1 MVGARPTRLLVA
13 TLLLLTGSVGSGTQA
28 VAELQ
33 GEAHGMFLDVRRGT
47 LDKAHSAVPETTY

>member
-13 TLLLLTGSVGSGTQA
+13 TLVLLTGSVGSGIQA

-33 GEAHGMFLDVRRGT
+33 GEAHGMFLAVRRGT
-47 LDKAHSAVPETTY
+47 LDKAY